1 MATQIETSR
10 SFTGPANPRRH
21 LSRQIPSTSRSQ
33 KKPWQSRR
41 SPSFRS
47 SKSQTRED
55 PETQR
60 LSREISRQTTAS
72 QRRKPKWWK
81 VRLFRGMIDDV
92 KRRLPFYWSDWRD
105 AWDYRVIPATV
116 YMYFAK
122 YDHTKAFSLRRNHF
136 ACSYNPSP
144 PLCYHYDLAFHKL
157 SFASCCTK
165 NRTNNA
171 SPALFLYSPLR
182 WTRQSLKKILVCKE
196 VVSLTSS
203 AVFFRLLHSR

>member
-1 MATQIETSR
+1 MADQIGTSR
-10 SFTGPANPRRH
+10 SFTGPANPRIH
-21 LSRQIPSTSRSQ
+21 LSRQISSTSRSQ

-41 SPSFRS
+41 SPSFGS
-47 SKSQTRED
+47 SKSQTRKD

-60 LSREISRQTTAS
+60 LSREGSRQTAAS

-122 YDHTKAFSLRRNHF
+122 YDHAKACSLRRIHF

-144 PLCYHYDLAFHKL
+144 PLCYHHDSAFHKL
-157 SFASCCTK
+157 SYASYCKK
-165 NRTNNA
+165 NRTSNA
-171 SPALFLYSPLR
+171 SAALYFHSPPR
-182 WTRQSLKKILVCKE
+182 WTRQSLKNILLCKE
-196 VVSLTSS
+196 VVSLTSI